1 MQRYNSTSS
10 APRKYKGTELYL
22 LPPNLFPCEPMDTM
36 DEWYLN
42 SEHAPMLSPLLQ
54 PLKIE
59 LYNDVYFPPSSH
71 KLEKSMDDEP
81 SCVVDKQMNKAHV
94 SQDDNLRDM
103 PGNVSVFEESGN
115 SLPALEYSALLDY
128 SCPPPDL
135 NLHDKLFFVQYNP
148 EGTMRRLW
156 YVVQIDMPS
165 TIELNPEYATNGQY
179 WCVFHYKHPSD
190 QQRSDACSRW
200 WPEWYR
206 YSRDPVS
213 QNIIY
218 GQRILVRPSVT
229 PSAEKFIQ
237 WASLLPLYGP
247 KSSVLVG
254 PFLFEP
260 ISASNRIRQKIA
272 LQDWAALALVCNNV
286 GIHPPCLVPIKSEHH
301 PSKKKRK
308 RT

>member
-1 MQRYNSTSS
+1 MDVELESIPTLNCSDNSALYIYLRDVSNESAFATSVLQVLIEERRTAHRTRWNKNKSEQIFQVGDVVKAHVQVNSNSKTGVVKKLSYQARGPFRVTRIFGANSYEVQRYNSSSS

-36 DEWYLN
+36 DERYLN
-42 SEHAPMLSPLLQ
+42 SEHAPMVSPLLQ

-59 LYNDVYFPPSSH
+59 LYNDVYFPPASH

-81 SCVVDKQMNKAHV
+81 SCVVDQQMNKAHV

-103 PGNVSVFEESGN
+103 PGNVSIFEESGN

-179 WCVFHYKHPSD
+179 WCVFHFKHPSD

-200 WPEWYR
+200 
-206 YSRDPVS
+206 
-213 QNIIY
+213 
-218 GQRILVRPSVT
+218 
-229 PSAEKFIQ
+229 
-237 WASLLPLYGP
+237 
-247 KSSVLVG
+247 
-254 PFLFEP
+254 
-260 ISASNRIRQKIA
+260 
-272 LQDWAALALVCNNV
+272 
-286 GIHPPCLVPIKSEHH
+286 
-301 PSKKKRK
+301 
-308 RT
+308 